1 MNLVDRYCSKIQPSA
16 EIQRILAKIQKDV
29 EEAVAPLA
37 RRPMTPQS
45 HEEISRIVQAI
56 IGNYMHELA
65 QFDRG
70 MIVDVKTEAREGT
83 LNIDIVSS
91 EDYPY

>member
-1 MNLVDRYCSKIQPSA
+1 MNLVDRYCSEIQLSA
-16 EIQRILAKIQKDV
+16 EIQRILVKIQKDV
-29 EEAVAPLA
+29 EEAVALSTRKPI
-37 RRPMTPQS
+37 TPQL
-45 HEEISRIVQAI
+45 HEEINRIVQVI

-70 MIVDVKTEAREGT
+70 MIVDVMTEIREGT

>member
-1 MNLVDRYCSKIQPSA
+1 MNLVDRYCSKIQPSV

-45 HEEISRIVQAI
+45 HEKISQIVQVTI
-56 IGNYMHELA
+56 DELA
-65 QFDRG
+65 QFDRD
-70 MIVDVKTEAREGT
+70 MIVDVMTEIREGT
-83 LNIDIVSS
+83 PNINIISS
-91 EDYPY
+91 EEYPY

>member
-1 MNLVDRYCSKIQPSA
+1 MNLVDRYCSKIQPSV

-29 EEAVAPLA
+29 EEAVAPLT

-45 HEEISRIVQAI
+45 HEEINRIVQVTI
-56 IGNYMHELA
+56 DELA

-70 MIVDVKTEAREGT
+70 MIVDVMTEIREGT